1 MKNLLG
7 IFAFVILTSF
17 VVIEEPKTLKNGHYL
32 VELDK
37 EYKERGLN
45 DFDFTLENEK
55 FNMQIANKY
64 ETLEIIWV
72 DENSFIVKGY
82 TEPLNPTEAEK
93 KAIGNTKIVF
103 EITKQEGNKYYFT
116 LGEKFD
122 KYPIFSG
129 KFIKTK

>member
-82 TEPLNPTEAEK
+82 TEPLNPTKAEK

>member
-1 MKNLLG
+1 MKNLFG
-7 IFAFVILTSF
+7 IFAFIILTSF
-17 VVIEEPKTLKNGHYL
+17 AVIQKPKKLHNGHYK

-37 EYKERGLN
+37 EYKERGEN

-55 FNMQIANKY
+55 FIMKIAEKY

-82 TEPLNPTEAEK
+82 TEPLNPTEEEK
-93 KAIGNTKIVF
+93 KAMGNTKIVF

-122 KYPIFSG
+122 KHPIFSG
-129 KFIKTK
+129 KFIKTE

>member
-1 MKNLLG
+1 MKNLIG
-7 IFAFVILTSF
+7 IFAFIILTSF
-17 VVIEEPKTLKNGHYL
+17 VVIEKPKRLQNGHYK
-32 VELDK
+32 VKLDK
-37 EYKERGLN
+37 KYKERGLN

-55 FNMQIANKY
+55 FITQIANKY

-82 TEPLNPTEAEK
+82 TEPLNPTEEEK
-93 KAIGNTKIVF
+93 KAMGNSKIIF

>member
-1 MKNLLG
+1 MKKLLG
-7 IFAFVILTSF
+7 ICAFIILTSF
-17 VVIEEPKTLKNGHYL
+17 TVIEKPRALQNGHYL

-37 EYKERGLN
+37 EYKELGLN

-55 FNMQIANKY
+55 IIMKIADKY
-64 ETLEIIWV
+64 ETLELVWV

-82 TEPLNPTEAEK
+82 TEPLNPNETIK
-93 KAIGNTKIVF
+93 KGIGDSKIVF
-103 EITKQEGNKYYFT
+103 EIVKQEGNKYYFT

-122 KYPIFSG
+122 KHPIFSG

>member
-1 MKNLLG
+1 MKKLLG
-7 IFAFVILTSF
+7 ICAFIILTSF
-17 VVIEEPKTLKNGHYL
+17 TVIEKPRALQNGHYL

-37 EYKERGLN
+37 EYKELRLN

-55 FNMQIANKY
+55 IIMKIADKY
-64 ETLEIIWV
+64 ETLELVWV

-82 TEPLNPTEAEK
+82 TEPLNPNETIK
-93 KAIGNTKIVF
+93 KAMGDSKIVF
-103 EITKQEGNKYYFT
+103 EIVKQEGNKYYFT

-122 KYPIFSG
+122 KHPIFSG

>member
-1 MKNLLG
+1 MKKLLG
-7 IFAFVILTSF
+7 ICAFIILTSF
-17 VVIEEPKTLKNGHYL
+17 TVIEKPKALQNGHYL

-37 EYKERGLN
+37 EYKELGLN

-55 FNMQIANKY
+55 IIMKIGDKY
-64 ETLEIIWV
+64 ETLEIVWV

-82 TEPLNPTEAEK
+82 TEPLNPNETIK
-93 KAIGNTKIVF
+93 KAMGDSKIVF
-103 EITKQEGNKYYFT
+103 EIAKQEGNKYYFT

-122 KYPIFSG
+122 KHPIFSG